1 MEKHEIAVNLK
12 AQLDVPVVVE
22 NDVKS
27 MMMGVQADNQYESLA
42 YVYMSQTGVG
52 SAYYLN
58 QQILKGNQAFS
69 GELGLLPY
77 QQPFMAVLEDICVQL
92 FMTIALTI
100 DPKQIIVAGP
110 RLSSL
115 SLSHIKEKIQTYL
128 SLRYQL
134 DIDISQDLISDGLNG
149 LHYMGILRLFD
160 IYTNYEKQTWKWIK
174 NLFL

>member
-1 MEKHEIAVNLK
+1 MH
-12 AQLDVPVVVE
+12 
-22 NDVKS
+22 
-27 MMMGVQADNQYESLA
+27 
-42 YVYMSQTGVG
+42 
-52 SAYYLN
+52 
-58 QQILKGNQAFS
+58 
-69 GELGLLPY
+69 Y

-149 LHYMGILRLFD
+149 LHYMGMLRLFD

-174 NLFL
+174 KSSSLILMGRCVSRKQIPSPSKRIRVFSNSKKKDMYCF